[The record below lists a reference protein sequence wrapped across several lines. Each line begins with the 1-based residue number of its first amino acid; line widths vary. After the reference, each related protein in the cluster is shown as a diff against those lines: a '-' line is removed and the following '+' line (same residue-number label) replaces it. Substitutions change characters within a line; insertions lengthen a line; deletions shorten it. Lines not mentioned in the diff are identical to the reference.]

1 MPYLCFVTFVTAKAL
16 QGIYFCA
23 INYDMEVTAILGYI
37 GALFIGLVLGLIG
50 GGGSILTVPIL
61 VYLLALN
68 PVVATAYSLFVVGS
82 SSLVGAVQNMQ
93 KGLVKYKVAAV
104 FALPAFIAVYLTRR
118 YLVPAIPD
126 VLFSF
131 NSITVTKDIGIMVFF
146 AIVMILASYAM
157 IKNNKKKKECVDCKM
172 NYPIILIYGLFI
184 GIITGILG
192 AGGGF
197 LIIPAL
203 VLLAGLPMKEAVAT
217 SLLIIAV
224 NSLIGFLGDVQ
235 NLTIDWAFLGIFT
248 GISIIG
254 IFLGIW
260 LNKFIDE
267 SKLKKIFGWFVL
279 LMGIYIIYK
288 ELI

>member
-1 MPYLCFVTFVTAKAL
+1 
-16 QGIYFCA
+16 
-23 INYDMEVTAILGYI
+23 MEVTAILGYI
-37 GALFIGLVLGLIG
+37 GALFIGLILGLIG

-68 PVVATAYSLFVVGS
+68 PVVATAYSLFVVGF
-82 SSLVGAVQNMQ
+82 SSLVGAVRNMQ
-93 KGLVKYKVAAV
+93 KGLVNYKVAAV

-118 YLVPAIPD
+118 YLVPAIPEE
-126 VLFSF
+126 LFSI
-131 NSITVTKDIGIMVFF
+131 NSFTLTKDIAIMVFF

-157 IKNNKKKKECVDCKM
+157 IKKSTNKKECVDCKM
-172 NYPIILIYGLFI
+172 NYPVILIYGLFI
-184 GIITGILG
+184 GIITGLLG

-217 SLLIIAV
+217 SLLIIAI

-235 NLTIDWAFLGIFT
+235 NLTINWVFLGIFT
-248 GISIIG
+248 AISVVG
-254 IFLGIW
+254 IFIGIW

-267 SKLKKIFGWFVL
+267 KKLKKAFGWFVL
-279 LMGIYIIYK
+279 LMGIFIIYQ
-288 ELI
+288 ELF